1 MRSPSHVLPR
11 LRRAALAAVL
21 AVSGFAA
28 LASTAFA
35 DPRPRDVLDAA
46 RLRLA
51 LQKLQVTG
59 TALFVAAHP
68 DDENT
73 AMLAYLSSGRKVRT
87 GYLSMTRG
95 DGGQNLIG
103 TEIGEQLGL
112 IRTNELLGARRVDGA
127 EQFFTRALDFGFSK
141 NPEETFA
148 FWGRERILADA
159 VYVIRRFRPDLIVT
173 RFPTDGSGGHG
184 HHTAS
189 AILAEEAFAAAADPT
204 RFPEQLASVKPWKAK
219 RLVWNAFRFG
229 NAGPDTT
236 PGRIRVDVGA
246 YQPLLGRSYS
256 EIAGESRSMHKSQG
270 FGSAE
275 RRGELTNTFEH
286 RLGDRAKDD
295 LFEGVDL
302 TWSRFPNGAKVGA
315 LLREAETTFD
325 PAKPEALLPVL
336 LRARAAMGACGD
348 DPMLAVKRAELMDVI
363 RSCAGLWMEAIASK
377 PTAVPGGK
385 VRVVTSVLDR
395 SPAALTLARVEI
407 VNGPVSARGARTLA
421 RNIPANDTLQAPVS
435 PNAPLTQPWWLAQP
449 GDKGAFAVPEQ
460 RLVGDP
466 ESAPAM
472 LARFTLTSGGE
483 TLEYEVPVV
492 SRSVDPVLGERY
504 RALEVIPPVTSRFE
518 QGAYLF
524 ADGGPRD
531 VRVVVESSLDPVAA
545 RVRLALPEGWR
556 ADPPVRSVAI
566 AAQGDTTLAF
576 RVTPPA
582 AGAAAPVTVRCLV
595 ETDGAIYDRRLVR
608 IDHEHIP
615 VQTLL
620 PASEA
625 KLVRADV
632 KHTGTQIAY
641 VMGSGDAV
649 PAALQQMGFAVTLL
663 TDADVEEGD
672 LSRFETI
679 VIGVRAYNTR
689 PRLLAHQDRLLAY
702 AANGGRLVVQYQT
715 ADGSFDNRLGP
726 LPFKISRDRVTV
738 EEAEM
743 RVLKAG
749 HPLLTTPNA
758 IGAGDFAGW
767 VQERGLYFAQPYDAG
782 YDAVFGANDPG
793 EPSRDGGLLYAKVG
807 KGTFV
812 YTGLAFFRQLPAG
825 VPGAYRLFANLVSPE
840 RR

>member
-1 MRSPSHVLPR
+1 MRPIPFAR
-11 LRRAALAAVL
+11 FAPA
-21 AVSGFAA
+21 FAA
-28 LASTAFA
+28 LLAFAAVVPSALA
-35 DPRPRDVLDAA
+35 DPRPREVLDAA

-59 TALFVAAHP
+59 SALFVAAHP

-73 AMLAYLSSGRKVRT
+73 AMLAWLSNGRKVRT

-103 TEIGEQLGL
+103 TEFGEQLGL
-112 IRTNELLGARRVDGA
+112 VRTQELLGARRVDGA

-141 NPEETFA
+141 GPDETFA
-148 FWGRERILADA
+148 FWGRERVLADV
-159 VYVIRRFRPDLIVT
+159 VYVIRRFRPDVIVT
-173 RFPTDGSGGHG
+173 RFPTDGGGGHG

-189 AILAEEAFAAAADPT
+189 AILAEEAFAAAADPA
-204 RFPEQLASVKPWKAK
+204 RFPEQLATVKPWQAK

-229 NAGPDTT
+229 NAPPDTT

-246 YQPLLGRSYS
+246 YQPLLGRSFS

-286 RLGDRAKDD
+286 RLGARANAE

-302 TWSRFPNGAKVGA
+302 SWGRFPNGARVAA
-315 LLREAETTFD
+315 LLREAEAKFD
-325 PAKPEALLPVL
+325 PAHPEALLPVL
-336 LRARAAMGACGD
+336 LKARDAMAACGD
-348 DPMLAVKRAELMDVI
+348 DPLVGVKRAELMDVI
-363 RSCAGLWMEAIASK
+363 RSCAGLWLEAVASR
-377 PTAVPGGK
+377 PTTVPGGR

-395 SPAALTLARVEI
+395 TGAGLTLEKVEI
-407 VNGPVSARGARTLA
+407 VNGPASTRAARPLA
-421 RNIPANDTLQAPVS
+421 RNLAASDTLTATLAAD
-435 PNAPLTQPWWLAQP
+435 APLTQPWWLSQP
-449 GDKGAFAVPEQ
+449 GDKGAFAVPDQ
-460 RLVGDP
+460 KLVGDP
-466 ESAPAM
+466 ESAPAL
-472 LARFTLTSGGE
+472 LARFTLAAGASR
-483 TLEYEVPVV
+483 LQYDVPVV

-504 RALEVIPPVTSRFE
+504 RALEVVPPVTSRFE

-524 ADGGPRD
+524 ADAAPRD
-531 VRVVVESSLDPVAA
+531 VRVVVESSLEP
-545 RVRLALPEGWR
+545 LAGTVKLSLPAGWR
-556 ADPPVRSVAI
+556 AEPAARAI
-566 AAQGDTTLAF
+566 TLSAQGDTTLAF

-582 AGAAAPVTVRCLV
+582 AAANAPTTVRCIV
-595 ETDGAIYDRRLVR
+595 ESDYQQYDRRLVR

-620 PASEA
+620 PAAEA

-632 KHTGTQIAY
+632 KHAGANVAY

-649 PAALQQMGFAVTLL
+649 PAALAQMGWAVTLL
-663 TDADVEEGD
+663 SDADVEEGD
-672 LSRFETI
+672 LSKYDAV

-715 ADGSFDNRLGP
+715 ADASFDNKLGP
-726 LPFKISRDRVTV
+726 LPFKISRDRVTD
-738 EEAEM
+738 ETAAM
-743 RVLKAG
+743 RVRLAG

-758 IGAGDFAGW
+758 IGDADFAGW
-767 VQERGLYFAQPYDAG
+767 VQERGLYYAQPFDAG
-782 YDAVFGANDPG
+782 YDAVFGANDAG
-793 EPSRDGGLLYAKVG
+793 EPSRDGGLIVAKVG

-825 VPGAYRLFANLVSPE
+825 VPGAYRLFANLVSSD